1 MTRVNLMLSG
11 CIVVLI
17 VAIFAILFS
26 NTGNKVDKKQIE
38 ETVNK
43 IEQSSNTIK
52 QNETTEAQYKEQID
66 TLNKT
71 IVTLYNREQSIKKPT
86 REVVANE
93 VKDYNIYDVSNKLT
107 SLGYPNTVICTGR
120 NTN

>member
-1 MTRVNLMLSG
+1 MTKVNLILSG
-11 CIVVLI
+11 SIIVLI
-17 VAIFAILFS
+17 VIIFIILFS
-26 NTGNKVDKKQIE
+26 NVGDSVDKKQIE
-38 ETVNK
+38 STVSK
-43 IEQSSNTIK
+43 IEQSSSTIK

-93 VKDYNIYDVSNKLT
+93 IKDYSIYDLSNKLNA
-107 SLGYPNTVICTGR
+107 LGYPNTVICTGR